1 MKAKN
6 IILRTPTYDYF
17 KTPDEPFN
25 VIHNHRQSTLQ
36 TTKETLNQQS
46 GNKSKKIIK
55 EKSYKDKICFNQD
68 LMCSFNQL

>member
-17 KTPDEPFN
+17 RTPDEPFN
-25 VIHNHRQSTLQ
+25 VIHNHRQSTVQ
-36 TTKETLNQQS
+36 TTKETLKESS
-46 GNKSKKIIK
+46 GNKSKKTVK
-55 EKSYKDKICFNQD
+55 EKSYKEKIYFNQD